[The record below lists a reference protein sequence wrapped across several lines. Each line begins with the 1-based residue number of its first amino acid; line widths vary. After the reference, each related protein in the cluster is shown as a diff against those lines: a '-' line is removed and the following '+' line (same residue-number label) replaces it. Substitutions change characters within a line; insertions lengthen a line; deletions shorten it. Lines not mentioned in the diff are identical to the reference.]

1 MGCDIHMYVEYTSKE
16 ELEKYQRGE
25 KRDIHGNPAKPYWM
39 DFGGRV
45 NPGRNYD
52 MFGFL
57 CKGVR
62 SDHSNGFPRKGL
74 PPFDELAY
82 ASRND
87 SVLYITDKGN
97 GDNEVTLE
105 RALEWAK
112 YDQNKLHYNST
123 GDKPVWVDNP
133 DWHSHSWLTTQE
145 FEEAINRFI
154 EYIKSD
160 NDDGFYTNYEPQ
172 IEYGALL
179 AAMKYIES
187 RGQVARIV
195 FWFDN

>member
-1 MGCDIHMYVEYTSKE
+1 MGCDIHMYVEYIDKE

-25 KRDIHGNPAKPYWM
+25 RRDIHGNPIKPYWR
-39 DFGGRV
+39 DFGGKI
-45 NPGRNYD
+45 NPGRNYN

-62 SDHSNGFPRKGL
+62 SDHSNGFPKKGL
-74 PPFDELAY
+74 PPFDELGY

-87 SVLYITDKGN
+87 SVCYISDKESSDGTY
-97 GDNEVTLE
+97 VTLE
-105 RALEWAK
+105 TAMRWAK
-112 YDQNKLHYNST
+112 GGCKLHNNSN
-123 GDKPVWVDNP
+123 GQPQWVDHP

-172 IEYGALL
+172 VEYGALL